1 MPNAP
6 IVLFAY
12 NRPVHLQKTL
22 ESLKQNA
29 LAQASV
35 LYIFLDG
42 AKSQRDEA
50 AVQAVYDVA
59 SQTTGFQQVIVEA
72 QTQNL
77 GLARSVIRGVSSV
90 LTQHKKAVILEDDMI
105 CASDF
110 LTFMNEAL
118 VKYEALA
125 QVFSISG
132 YSYPIDIPSTYP
144 HEVWV
149 SARAS
154 SWGWATWLDRWEQV
168 DWEVKDFDTF
178 IKNPVQRKAFN
189 QHGMD
194 LSWML
199 VRQQKGQIDSWAIRW
214 TYAHFKH
221 QAYCVFPCLSKIR
234 NIGNDDSG
242 THSPTTQ
249 KYDTGL
255 HAGMPQLLPLP
266 SPDTAILQNLAQF
279 FRSRWF
285 RHYWREIRMSLGLI

>member
-12 NRPVHLQKTL
+12 NRPIHLQKTL

-42 AKSQRDEA
+42 AKAQRDEA
-50 AVQAVYDVA
+50 AVKAVLEVA
-59 SQTTGFQQVIVEA
+59 RQTTGFQQVIVDA

-77 GLARSVIRGVSSV
+77 GLARSVIRGVSKV
-90 LTQHKKAVILEDDMI
+90 LAQHQRAIILEDDMV

-110 LTFMNEAL
+110 LAFMNEAL
-118 VKYEALA
+118 QVYTT
-125 QVFSISG
+125 QPSVFSVSG
-132 YSYPIDIPSTYP
+132 YSYPITIPSSYQSG
-144 HEVWV
+144 VWV

-168 DWEVKDFDTF
+168 DWEVKDFETF
-178 IKNPVQRKAFN
+178 IKNPAQRKAFN

-255 HAGMPQLLPLP
+255 HAGIPSLLPLP
-266 SPDTAILQNLAQF
+266 APDATILRNLAQF

-285 RHYWREIRMSLGLI
+285 RHYWREIRMSLGLV